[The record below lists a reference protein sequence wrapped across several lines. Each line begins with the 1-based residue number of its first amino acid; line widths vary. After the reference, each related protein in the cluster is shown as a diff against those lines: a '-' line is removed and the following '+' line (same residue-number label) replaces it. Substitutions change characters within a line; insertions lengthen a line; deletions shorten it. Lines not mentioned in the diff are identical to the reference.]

1 MKNILIIDKSEPSIM
16 RMRTFSKKYNI
27 GLFEAHNELEAANQL
42 NSHIDID
49 LVLID
54 VNLESEDGFELVER
68 IRAEHNLLPIIILTT
83 LNSKHD
89 FVHGLKVGATDYLL
103 KPFDEATFVK
113 RILDPSTLR
122 VASPIQ
128 TFDTVDVK
136 TLIHAELVKA
146 QKGHYNITFGVAQY
160 FNPIGESSLAIE
172 DEYANISEKYYPGLK
187 SIFWETDFILR
198 YGNQTFIFV
207 LPFCPK
213 AELLIVKRKIHAFS
227 DNFFSHHS
235 LDHYRIISTFFSF
248 PDDHEMD
255 FEVIDR
261 LVKNINQIKQK
272 ELLDM
277 HV

>member
-1 MKNILIIDKSEPSIM
+1 MKNILIVDKSEPSIV
-16 RMRTFSKKYNI
+16 RMRSFSKKYNI
-27 GLFEAHNELEAANQL
+27 DLFEAHNELETINHL
-42 NSHIDID
+42 NTHGDIE

-54 VNLESEDGFELVER
+54 VNLENEDGFDLVGR
-68 IRAEHNLLPIIILTT
+68 IRTERNTLPIIILTT

-89 FVHGLKVGATDYLL
+89 FVHGLKVGATDYIL
-103 KPFDEATFVK
+103 KPFDENTFVK
-113 RILDPSTLR
+113 RILNPSTLR
-122 VASPIQ
+122 VSTPSQI
-128 TFDTVDVK
+128 FDTIDVK

-160 FNPIGESSLAIE
+160 YNPIGETSLAIE
-172 DEYANISEKYYPGLK
+172 DEYASVSEKYYPGLK

-213 AELLIVKRKIHAFS
+213 GELPIVRHKIDSFS
-227 DNFFSHHS
+227 NNFMAHHT
-235 LDHYRIISTFFSF
+235 LDHYRVISTFFSY

-261 LVKNINQIKQK
+261 LVNNINKIKQK